1 MPALMKKLTDN
12 ARAAL
17 RRRRCREMDGEE
29 AGPLRLLEEFLSG
42 YLPEAKAVRTGD
54 TCGRPALEITVAGR
68 PPWVLTPAA
77 GLLSHGAHQVAN
89 GSAAG
94 ESGF

>member
-12 ARAAL
+12 ARAVL

-77 GLLSHGAHQVAN
+77 GLLSLGAHQVAN
-89 GSAAG
+89 GSSAG

>member
-17 RRRRCREMDGEE
+17 RRRRCREMDEEE

-54 TCGRPALEITVAGR
+54 TCGRPSLEITVAGR

-77 GLLSHGAHQVAN
+77 GLLSLGAHQVAN
-89 GSAAG
+89 GSSAG